1 MRSLGVKNK
10 RKCKKKGLKMKTIEQ
25 LKAEIKAFLEEM
37 RRLKALCETE
47 KREFSED
54 EGKKIDET
62 MSKIGDNRAEIERL
76 EKLESRKNKLAA
88 LDSELNQPEVRA
100 TKPSEP
106 EIRTEKARFTL
117 PASARS
123 TRCSFI
129 KDDNYT
135 GMRANERAYRIGMWI
150 AATRGNRKAQR
161 FCLENGIEIVGW
173 DDKNEKEVRLHS
185 EDINYQGGYLVPEEV
200 DNAII
205 DLKEQYGVFR
215 GLARRSPMGSDTKN
229 RSRRKTGLTAYF
241 VGEAAQ
247 ITESSK
253 TWDNVQLVAKKI
265 GVLTRMTN
273 ELGEDAAIN
282 VADDLIGEIAYA
294 FANKEDEC
302 GFNGDGTSTYGTI
315 FGVCPKLKAVSGTI
329 ANIKGLVVA
338 TGNLFSEFA
347 LADFNGVVSI
357 LPEYADTPSTVWV
370 CHKVFWG
377 SVMQKLMHAAGGNT
391 VMDLQGKVVKSF
403 MGYPVVISQVMPKT
417 DANSQIACLLG
428 DFSLAADFGDRRM
441 TSVAFSEHATV
452 GGESVFEYD
461 EVAVRGTERFD
472 INVHDIGDTSA
483 AGPVVGL
490 ISAAS

>member
-1 MRSLGVKNK
+1 
-10 RKCKKKGLKMKTIEQ
+10 MKTIEQ
-25 LKAEIKAFLEEM
+25 LKAENKALLEAI
-37 RRLKALCETE
+37 RALKALCETE

-88 LDSELNQPEVRA
+88 LDSEMNQPEVRA

-106 EIRTEKARFTL
+106 EIRTEKAKFTL

-129 KDDNYT
+129 KDDTYT
-135 GMRANERAYRIGMWI
+135 GMKANERAYRIGMWI

-161 FCLENGIEIVGW
+161 FCLENGLEIVGW

-205 DLKEQYGVFR
+205 DLKELYGVFR

-241 VGEAAQ
+241 VAEGAA

-265 GVLTRMTN
+265 AVLTRMTN

-294 FANKEDEC
+294 YANKEDDC

-315 FGVCPKLKAVSGTI
+315 FGVCPKLLAVSGTI
-329 ANIKGLVVA
+329 GNIKGLIVA

-347 LADFNGVVSI
+347 LADFNKVVSI
-357 LPEYADTPSTVWV
+357 LPEYADTPSAVWV

-403 MGYPVVISQVMPKT
+403 MGYPVVISQVMPKA

-428 DFSLAADFGDRRM
+428 DFGLAADFGDRRM
-441 TSVAFSEHATV
+441 STIAFSEHATV
-452 GGESVFEYD
+452 DSQSVFERD

-490 ISAAS
+490 ISASS